1 MTGTKPILD
10 SPRRLTAA
18 ARKRRRASAVRKFF
32 FGVFAVLIIAVA
44 GLCGYLRTSPLGLL
58 RLFGQGAELLQATVT
73 HAPPFGG
80 KTHVNIL
87 ILGTDVNFVDKGIP
101 RSDTI
106 KLASVDLTKPSIS
119 ILSVPRDTWV
129 DIPGYGYAKINS
141 AYQRGG
147 DVEIDRVRSA
157 QSVVSNLL
165 GSISGQDIPIDYYV
179 RIQTGGFKRIV
190 DALGGVE
197 VNVEKKMDYED
208 NYQNLYIHLQPGPQL
223 LDGKQAMGYVR
234 FRHDRESDYGRMRR
248 QDQFIRA
255 LAAQLEKPETKS
267 RLPQVLGAVD
277 SMLKTDLT
285 LNDIR
290 AIKRIAGTLG
300 MEGIHSIQLPTT
312 PSWKGR
318 ASVVEVTDLAAAQQA
333 ISDVLNGPRPT
344 VVVVNASGR
353 RNLGRAVSEKIDST
367 QYNVVGVGNLAE
379 PVETTEVLAV
389 KRCKTEAQSLAS
401 LIGVP
406 DVDTETPAPQ
416 AEFGKRVAPPP
427 PSEITLVIGKNY
439 PALEQARGLE

>member
-1 MTGTKPILD
+1 MTGTKPVLD
-10 SPRRLTAA
+10 SPRRMTAA

-32 FGVFAVLIIAVA
+32 FGVFAVIIIAIA
-44 GLCGYLRTSPLGLL
+44 GLCGYLRTSPLGLM
-58 RLFGQGAELLQATVT
+58 RLFGQGAQLL
-73 HAPPFGG
+73 HASVRHTPPFHG

-106 KLASVDLTKPSIS
+106 KLASVDMTKPSIS
-119 ILSVPRDTWV
+119 ILSIPRDTWV
-129 DIPGYGYAKINS
+129 EIPGYGHGKINS

-157 QSVVSNLL
+157 QSVVSSLL
-165 GSISGQDIPIDYYV
+165 SSVSGQEIPIDYYV
-179 RIQTGGFKRIV
+179 RIQTGGFKKIV

-197 VNVEKKMDYED
+197 IDVEKQMDYDD
-208 NYQNLYIHLQPGPQL
+208 NYQNLYIHLKPGRQL

-234 FRHDRESDYGRMRR
+234 FRHDAEGDYGRMRR

-290 AIKRIAGTLG
+290 AIKRVASTLG
-300 MEGIHSIQLPTT
+300 MEGIHTVQLPTQ
-312 PSWKGR
+312 SGWKGR
-318 ASVVEVTDLAAAQQA
+318 AAVEEVTDYAAAQQA
-333 ISDVLNGPRPT
+333 ISDLLNGPRPT
-344 VVVVNASGR
+344 VVVVNGSGK
-353 RNLGRAVSEKIDST
+353 RNLARAVSEKIDST
-367 QYNVVGVGNLAE
+367 RYNVVGVGTLPK

-389 KRCKTEAQSLAS
+389 KRCKNEALGLAS
-401 LIGVP
+401 LIGVTG
-406 DVDTETPAPQ
+406 VDTETPAPQ
-416 AEFGKRVAPPP
+416 AEFGKRVPAPPP
-427 PSEITLVIGKNY
+427 CEITLVIGKNY

>member
-1 MTGTKPILD
+1 MTGTKPVLD
-10 SPRRLTAA
+10 SPRRLSAA

-32 FGVFAVLIIAVA
+32 FGVFAVVVIAIA
-44 GLCGYLRTSPLGLL
+44 ALCGYFHTSPMGLM
-58 RLFGQGAELLQATVT
+58 RLFGQGAQLLHATVVHT
-73 HAPPFGG
+73 PPFEGR
-80 KTHVNIL
+80 THVNIL

-106 KLASVDLTKPSIS
+106 KLASVDLNKPSIS
-119 ILSVPRDTWV
+119 ILSIPRDTWV

-157 QSVVSNLL
+157 QSAVANLL
-165 GSISGQDIPIDYYV
+165 GGIAGQEIPIDYYV

-197 VNVEKKMDYED
+197 IDVEKQMDYDD
-208 NYQNLYIHLQPGPQL
+208 NYQNLYIHLKPGRQVL
-223 LDGKQAMGYVR
+223 NGTQAMGYVR
-234 FRHDRESDYGRMRR
+234 FRHDREADYGRMRR

-255 LAAQLEKPETKS
+255 LAAQLEKPETKA
-267 RLPQVLGAVD
+267 RLPRVLGAVD
-277 SMLKTDLT
+277 SMLKTDLA

-290 AIKRIAGTLG
+290 AIKRIASTLG
-300 MEGIHSIQLPTT
+300 MEGIHTIQLPTR
-312 PSWKGR
+312 SGWQGR
-318 ASVVEVTDLAAAQQA
+318 AAVEEVVDFAAAQQA
-333 ISDVLNGPRPT
+333 ISDLLNGPRPT
-344 VVVVNASGR
+344 VVVVNGSGR
-353 RNLGRAVSEKIDST
+353 RSLARAVSEKIDST
-367 QYNVVGVGNLAE
+367 RYNVVGIGSLPE

-389 KRCKTEAQSLAS
+389 KRCQTEAQGLAEQ
-401 LIGVP
+401 IGVP

-416 AEFGKRVAPPP
+416 AEFGKRTAPPP

>member
-1 MTGTKPILD
+1 MTGTKPVLD
-10 SPRRLTAA
+10 SPRRLTTA

-58 RLFGQGAELLQATVT
+58 RLFGQGARLLQATVT
-73 HAPPFGG
+73 HTPPFYG

-106 KLASVDLTKPSIS
+106 KLASVDMTKPSIS
-119 ILSVPRDTWV
+119 ILSIPRDTWV
-129 DIPGYGYAKINS
+129 EIPGYGHGKINS

-147 DVEIDRVRSA
+147 DVETDRVQSA
-157 QSVVSNLL
+157 QSVVSSLL
-165 GSISGQDIPIDYYV
+165 SSISGQDIPIDYYV

-197 VNVEKKMDYED
+197 VNVEKQMDYDD
-208 NYQNLYIHLQPGPQL
+208 NYQNLYIHLQPGPQV

-234 FRHDRESDYGRMRR
+234 FRHDRDGDYGRMRR

-290 AIKRIAGTLG
+290 AIKRVASTLG
-300 MEGIHSIQLPTT
+300 MEGIHSIQLPTQ
-312 PSWKGR
+312 SGWKGR
-318 ASVVEVTDLAAAQQA
+318 AAVEEVVDYAAAQQA

-353 RNLGRAVSEKIDST
+353 RNLGRAVTEKIDST
-367 QYNVVGVGNLAE
+367 QYNVVGIGSLAE

-406 DVDTETPAPQ
+406 DVDTETPAPR
-416 AEFGKRVAPPP
+416 AEFGKRAAPPP
-427 PSEITLVIGKNY
+427 PSEITLVLGKNY